1 MKRMY
6 LTLLIEVR
14 ILLDGF
20 GTNFKLVVRLL
31 SEEARLVAICPLVS
45 S

>member
-1 MKRMY
+1 MKCIC

-20 GTNFKLVVRLL
+20 GINFKLVVRLL
-31 SEEARLVAICPLVS
+31 SEEARLEGLTYP
-45 S
+45 